1 MSYATKRYWFYAFVT
16 VITFVMPFITVNQNH
31 LLLLSFEKLGV
42 MKKREAKKPQKTSLP
57 CGFVKGF
64 LKWIVKKHQEVPKL

>member
-42 MKKREAKKPQKTSLP
+42 MKKREAKNLR
-57 CGFVKGF
+57 
-64 LKWIVKKHQEVPKL
+64 KLRYHAGL